1 MLLPTP
7 PEALAARL
15 KALPGEGFV
24 GANLTIPHKETGL
37 LLCDELLESAK
48 RAGAVN
54 TLVFKDGRT
63 IGMNTDGAGFIAN
76 LRAHGVGKI
85 SGPALIL
92 GAGGAARAVA
102 AVLQD
107 EGVAVVLC
115 NRTLERAAALAAAL
129 PPARTIRWED
139 RTAALP
145 DYSLLVNTTSLGMEH
160 QPPLEILLD
169 AAGAALVVADL
180 VYAPLETRLLRA
192 ARGRGLMA
200 VDGLGMLLHQA
211 VPGFAAWF
219 GATPVVDDEIYR
231 IAIS

>member
-1 MLLPTP
+1 MLLATP

-15 KALPGEGFV
+15 KALPAEGFV

-37 LLCDELLESAK
+37 LLCDDLLESAK

-63 IGMNTDGAGFIAN
+63 IGMNTDGAGFIGN
-76 LRAHGVGKI
+76 LRAHGVACP
-85 SGPALIL
+85 GPALIL

-102 AVLQD
+102 AALQD
-107 EGVAVVLC
+107 EGVAVTFC
-115 NRTLERAAALAAAL
+115 NRTPERAAALAAAL
-129 PPARTIRWED
+129 PPAATLPWEH
-139 RTAALP
+139 RSAALA
-145 DYSLLVNTTSLGMEH
+145 DYALLVNTTSLGMDH
-160 QPPLEILLD
+160 QPVLEISLG

-192 ARGRGLMA
+192 ARARGLMA

-231 IAIS
+231 IASA